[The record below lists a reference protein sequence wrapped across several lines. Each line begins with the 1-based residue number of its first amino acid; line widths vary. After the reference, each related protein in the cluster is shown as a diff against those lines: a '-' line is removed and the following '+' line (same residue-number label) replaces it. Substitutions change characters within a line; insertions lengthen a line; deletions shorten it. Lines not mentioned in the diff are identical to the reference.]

1 MPSEIRA
8 PLRGLQLEALRACA
22 LYPQGMRHG
31 AHPSVMPVLRDLGL
45 VEERPVRGP
54 GGRKLWFLLPAGR
67 ELLTE
72 TETGE
77 PRESWWSEIKRL
89 VLSVKS

>member
-22 LYPQGMRHG
+22 LYPQGMRYG
-31 AHPSVMPVLRDLGL
+31 AHPSVMPVLRELGL
-45 VEERPVRGP
+45 VEDRLMRGP
-54 GGRKLWFLLPAGR
+54 SGRKLWFLTQAGR

-72 TETGE
+72 TGMSET
-77 PRESWWSEIKRL
+77 RES
-89 VLSVKS
+89 

>member
-8 PLRGLQLEALRACA
+8 PLRGLQLKALRACA

-45 VEERPVRGP
+45 VEERQMRGQA
-54 GGRKLWFLLPAGR
+54 GLKLWFLTQTGR
-67 ELLTE
+67 EMLAE
-72 TETGE
+72 IGIGE
-77 PRESWWSEIKRL
+77 PKD
-89 VLSVKS
+89 

>member
-1 MPSEIRA
+1 MPTEIRA

-45 VEERPVRGP
+45 VEERLIRGP
-54 GGRKLWFLLPAGR
+54 SERKLWFLTQAGR
-67 ELLTE
+67 DLLTE
-72 TETGE
+72 IGMGE
-77 PRESWWSEIKRL
+77 PQD
-89 VLSVKS
+89 

>member
-1 MPSEIRA
+1 MPSESRA
-8 PLRGLQLEALRACA
+8 PLRRLQLEALRACA

-31 AHPSVMPVLRDLGL
+31 AHPSVMPVLRELGL
-45 VEERPVRGP
+45 VEERQMRGQ

-72 TETGE
+72 IGVGE
-77 PRESWWSEIKRL
+77 PRES
-89 VLSVKS
+89 